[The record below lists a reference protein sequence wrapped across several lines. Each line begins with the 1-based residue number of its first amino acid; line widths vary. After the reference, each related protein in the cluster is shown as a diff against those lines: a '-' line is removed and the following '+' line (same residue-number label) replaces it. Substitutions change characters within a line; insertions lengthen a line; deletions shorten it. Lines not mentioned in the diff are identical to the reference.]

1 MHLRRLRVVAS
12 SILFF
17 LTFDAFS
24 QNTLSYDRADLNFRN
39 GLEFLEQKNYAS
51 ARQAFQQYL
60 NTHRD
65 LLAGSDLN
73 RVDAEYYVAMS
84 ALYLGDSDAEI
95 QAERFVSNHA
105 EHPKAARIY
114 GDLGSYFYNQ
124 QQFDR
129 AIQYLTKAA
138 EVDNAEA
145 RFKLGMAHYQLQQF
159 DQALRAFNDIKQNN
173 QPETGIPASYYAGV
187 IQFNTGNY
195 AGAMQDFRRIEASE
209 SYKNEIPSWIGHA
222 LYRQN
227 RYDELLTYSEPLLRT
242 PKSGKKVD
250 ELALL
255 TADVYAQREQF
266 EKAVTNY
273 KLYTSLRGNRMP
285 AASAYRYGYALYR
298 TGDTNGAVAALKPL
312 ATGKD
317 TLSQYAAY
325 YLGIAYLNQENLPS
339 ALAALDQARRLT
351 FNKAVREDAAFNHA
365 KVQLDLNNGAEAI
378 RELKE
383 FQQTYPQSRYKADAE
398 ELLGDAFDVTND
410 YAGALHYYEGQLQ
423 NNPSVRVKYQK
434 TAYKQGVSDFNAEH
448 YDRAIEFFDKSL
460 QHSADA
466 GLKVAAQ
473 FWKAEALS
481 ANRQFE
487 QAIPVYSQLLAS
499 RENTPTLGD
508 FQLKSRYALGY
519 AYYNT
524 KDYDKAN
531 AQFRAYVQGMK
542 SASNKSNFEDALL
555 RLADTYFVSKNYD
568 DALRTYDQIIS
579 QGKSD
584 KDYATYQKGIIQEY
598 LNRDA
603 EAKAS
608 FERVLSQ
615 YATSRYAD
623 DAMFQ
628 LGMVDFNNT
637 NYTPA
642 IRQFTRLIQEKP
654 KSALVPIT
662 HLRRAIAYTN
672 LKQYDEAI
680 ADYRTILNRYANSRS
695 AEPALLGLQ
704 DVLNTAGRPEEFA
717 AELEK
722 YKRNNPGDASLE
734 KIEFESAKNLYFNE
748 KYDRTIEALQKFI
761 STYPSSA
768 LNYEG
773 RYYLAD
779 AYIRTGDVTNA
790 LRNFYQVIAD
800 NRTSFVNRAA
810 VRAAELELSQQ
821 NYPRAIRNYQTLIAT
836 AASKKDV
843 VTGWAGLMD
852 SYYRTQKYDS
862 SLVYAREIL
871 GGGDVLFGAKNRAQL
886 LIGKNLLG
894 KGSTKQA
901 LEELEKA
908 AALAKDAYGAE
919 AKFLVAKTLYDEK
932 KYQEAYDKLDEL
944 QTQFPDQV
952 KWRDQGYLLLSDVYL
967 GRNDAFNARA
977 VLMSIIENAEDRAVV
992 DEARRK
998 LAAVDSKQN

>member
-1 MHLRRLRVVAS
+1 MHLCRLRVVAS
-12 SILFF
+12 TIFFF
-17 LTFDAFS
+17 LTIHAFS
-24 QNTLSYDRADLNFRN
+24 QNTLSYERADSQFRN
-39 GLEFLEQKNYAS
+39 GLEFLEQKNYAA
-51 ARQAFQQYL
+51 ARQEFQLYL

-84 ALYLGDSDAEI
+84 ALYLGDADAEI

-114 GDLGSYFYNQ
+114 GDLGFYFYNQ
-124 QQFDR
+124 QQFER
-129 AIQYLTKAA
+129 AIPYLTKAA
-138 EVDNAEA
+138 DVGNAEA

-159 DQALRAFNDIKQNN
+159 DKALQAFNVIKQNN

-187 IQFNTGNY
+187 IQFNRGEMAT
-195 AGAMQDFRRIEASE
+195 AMQDFRRIENSDQ
-209 SYKNEIPSWIGHA
+209 YKNEIPSWIGHA
-222 LYRQN
+222 LYRQG
-227 RYDELLTYSEPLLRT
+227 RYDDLLLYAEPLLRT
-242 PKSGKKVD
+242 PKSGKKLD

-255 TADVYAQREQF
+255 TADVYVQREQF
-266 EKAVTNY
+266 DKAVANY
-273 KLYTSLRGNRMP
+273 KLYTTLRGNRMP

-312 ATGKD
+312 AAGKD

-325 YLGIAYLNQENLPS
+325 YLGIAYLNSENLPS
-339 ALAALDQARRLT
+339 ALAALDQARRLN
-351 FNKAVREDAAFNHA
+351 FNKAVKEDAAFNHA

-383 FQQTYPQSRYKADAE
+383 FQQGYPQSRYKADAE

-410 YAGALHYYEGQLQ
+410 YAGALRYYESQLQ
-423 NNPSVRVKYQK
+423 NNPNVRGKYQK
-434 TAYKQGVSDFNAEH
+434 TAYKQAVSDYNAER
-448 YDRAIEFFDKSL
+448 YESAVGFFDKSL
-460 QHSADA
+460 QHPADA
-466 GLKVAAQ
+466 GLKMAAQ

-481 ANRQFE
+481 ANRQFD

-499 RENTPTLGD
+499 RESTPTLAD
-508 FQLKSRYALGY
+508 LQLKSRYALGY

-524 KDYDKAN
+524 KEYDKAN
-531 AQFRAYVQGMK
+531 AQFRAYAQGVK
-542 SASNKSNFEDALL
+542 AAPDKGNFEDALL

-568 DALRTYDQIIS
+568 DALKTYDQVIS
-579 QGKSD
+579 QGRSD
-584 KDYATYQKGIIQEY
+584 KDYATYQKGVILEY
-598 LNRDA
+598 LNRDG
-603 EAKAS
+603 EAKAA
-608 FERVLSQ
+608 FERVLNQ

-623 DAMFQ
+623 DALFQ

-637 NYTPA
+637 NYAVAT
-642 IRQFTRLIQEKP
+642 RQFTRLIQEKP
-654 KSALVPIT
+654 KSALVPISY
-662 HLRRAIAYTN
+662 LRRAIAYTN

-717 AELEK
+717 SELEK

-748 KYDRTIEALQKFI
+748 KYDRAVEALQKFM
-761 STYPSSA
+761 SSYPSSA
-768 LNYEG
+768 LAYEG

-779 AYIRTGDVTNA
+779 AYFRTGDVPNA
-790 LRNFYQVIAD
+790 LRYFYQVIAD
-800 NRTSFVNRAA
+800 NRTSFVSRAA
-810 VRAAELELSQQ
+810 SRAAELEVSQQ
-821 NYPRAIRNYQTLIAT
+821 NYPRAIRNFQTLIST

-843 VTGWAGLMD
+843 VTGWAGLME

-886 LIGKNLLG
+886 FIGKNLLA
-894 KGSTKQA
+894 KGTSKQA
-901 LEELEKA
+901 IEELEKA
-908 AALAKDAYGAE
+908 AALAKDTYGAE
-919 AKFLVAKTLYDEK
+919 AKYLVAKTLYDEK

-952 KWRDQGYLLLSDVYL
+952 KWRDQGYLLLSDVYV
-967 GRNDAFNARA
+967 GRNDAFNAKA
-977 VLMSIIENAEDRAVV
+977 VLTSIIENAEDKAVV
-992 DEARRK
+992 EEARRK
-998 LAAVDSKQN
+998 LAALEAKQN